1 MNARLAGHRGQ
12 SLVEF
17 AVVVPVFLM
26 IVLGLFDGARAVW
39 HYNTLAQATREGTR
53 YAIVHSGA
61 SASQIED
68 VVRGHASGLDQSE
81 LTVTVTFPDG
91 ESKPGNKVN
100 VRASYRFQPLF
111 DLVGL
116 PGITMTSSSRMTIQ
130 H

>member
-1 MNARLAGHRGQ
+1 MMRRLTDHRGQ

-17 AVVVPVFLM
+17 AVVAPVFLM
-26 IVLGLFDGARAVW
+26 IVLGLVDGARAVW

-53 YAIVHSGA
+53 YAIVRSGA
-61 SASQIED
+61 TASQIES
-68 VVRGHASGLDQSE
+68 VVREHASGLDQND
-81 LTVTVTFPDG
+81 LTVTVSFPDG
-91 ESKPGNKVN
+91 DSKPGDRVD
-100 VRASYRFQPLF
+100 VRASYRFDPLF

>member
-1 MNARLAGHRGQ
+1 MRTRLADTRGQ

-53 YAIVHSGA
+53 YAIVHSEA
-61 SASQIED
+61 TTTQIEN
-68 VVRGHASGLDQSE
+68 VVRGHASGLSQGR

-91 ESKPGNKVN
+91 GQRPGDKVD
-100 VRASYRFQPLF
+100 VHATYSFKPLF

-116 PGITMTSSSRMTIQ
+116 PGITMSSSSRMTIQ